1 MLLKIVLKI
10 LAIVIDAIILVID
23 IIDDLHKYQKF
34 REA

>member
-23 IIDDLHKYQKF
+23 IIDSLHKYQKF

>member
-23 IIDDLHKYQKF
+23 IITDLHKYQKF